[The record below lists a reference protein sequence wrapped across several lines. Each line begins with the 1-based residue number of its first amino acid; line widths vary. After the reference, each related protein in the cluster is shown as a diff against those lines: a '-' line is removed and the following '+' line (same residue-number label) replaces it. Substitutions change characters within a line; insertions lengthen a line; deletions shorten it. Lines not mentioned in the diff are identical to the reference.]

1 MYVYTHVAI
10 SPPLMPNITNLITT
24 PYSVSISWIVTIIV
38 YDVETYT
45 VHYGTDSMTLV
56 DNIVIMGNT
65 DLSAISK
72 VFTVNI
78 SALISFTKYY
88 YILSA
93 SNSVG
98 TTNTSVMTFMTNET
112 GMFND
117 HRVCISY
124 IAGIFRGLKFLRIGK
139 FTLRV
144 GIHQC
149 YKRKQDV
156 NHPLASIG

>member
-1 MYVYTHVAI
+1 MYIYTHVAI
-10 SPPLMPNITNLITT
+10 SPPLTPNITNLITT

-65 DLSAISK
+65 DLSAINE

-78 SALISFTKYY
+78 SALTPFTKYC
-88 YILSA
+88 YIISA

-98 TTNTSVMTFMTNET
+98 TTSTSLMTFMTNET

-117 HRVCISY
+117 QCVCIPY
-124 IAGIFRGLKFLRIGK
+124 IAGIF
-139 FTLRV
+139 
-144 GIHQC
+144 
-149 YKRKQDV
+149 
-156 NHPLASIG
+156 